1 MKEIDTSDWSVARV
15 DLGGGLIATDYTL
28 FSEEYVAR
36 FCKRYGYKLV
46 SFKKGT
52 NPLCAGDDC
61 CEIDLPD
68 SVPGMTVKA
77 PELPKVE
84 IPEDWDI

>member
-1 MKEIDTSDWSVARV
+1 MIRYYVKSPISGWHEVDEERYESFCAVLRAGSVNV
-15 DLGGGLIATDYTL
+15 PYEKKGELIASLTRI
-28 FSEEYVAR
+28 VR
-36 FCKRYGYKLV
+36 
-46 SFKKGT
+46 
-52 NPLCAGDDC
+52 DDEC

>member
-1 MKEIDTSDWSVARV
+1 MKIEDMIEIIVNCLDAVKEIMQDPSFTEA
-15 DLGGGLIATDYTL
+15 AK
-28 FSEEYVAR
+28 E
-36 FCKRYGYKLV
+36 RYG
-46 SFKKGT
+46 
-52 NPLCAGDDC
+52 A
-61 CEIDLPD
+61 EIDLPD

>member
-1 MKEIDTSDWSVARV
+1 MKTKTIADYMNEILDMIKK
-15 DLGGGLIATDYTL
+15 LLHIEELIDAMIGQR
-28 FSEEYVAR
+28 SCE
-36 FCKRYGYKLV
+36 
-46 SFKKGT
+46 
-52 NPLCAGDDC
+52 
-61 CEIDLPD
+61 EIDLPD